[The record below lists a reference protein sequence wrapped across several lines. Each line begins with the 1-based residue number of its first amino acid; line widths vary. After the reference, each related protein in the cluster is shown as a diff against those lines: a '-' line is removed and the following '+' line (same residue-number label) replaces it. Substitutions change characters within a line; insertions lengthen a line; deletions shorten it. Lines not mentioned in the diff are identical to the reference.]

1 MPSWAWV
8 VTGYEIVNTL
18 FTDVS
23 MPSWAW
29 VVTTFKKVSRQNYD
43 VSMPSRAWVVTY
55 NGRNAG
61 AAYSFQCPLGLEL
74 LPMRGRKHDW
84 YWCFNAL
91 SGLSCYA
98 MTPIVKYAPF
108 MFQCP
113 LGLELLRSSSEVL
126 RNMGYVSMPS
136 WAWVVTLTIRAN
148 QRIFIVSMPSW
159 AYTSFLR
166 SETVNWL
173 FPILCVNALMGL
185 YLISTKKNYEKW
197 ICYETVSMPSRA
209 YTSFLRYPFKNL
221 GFMRFP
227 EPVFAGIYQNILTTT
242 VFRAC

>member
-74 LPMRGRKHDW
+74 LLIMDGMPVQRIR
-84 YWCFNAL
+84 FNAL
-91 SGLSCYA
+91 SGLSCY
-98 MTPIVKYAPF
+98 
-108 MFQCP
+108 
-113 LGLELLRSSSEVL
+113 LWGGE
-126 RNMGYVSMPS
+126 SM
-136 WAWVVTLTIRAN
+136 ID
-148 QRIFIVSMPSW
+148 ID
-159 AYTSFLR
+159 
-166 SETVNWL
+166 
-173 FPILCVNALMGL
+173 
-185 YLISTKKNYEKW
+185 
-197 ICYETVSMPSRA
+197 VSMPSRA
-209 YTSFLRYPFKNL
+209 WVVTFKLRSSPQHGLCFNALMGLSCYAYNTGKSANFHRFNALMGLSCYTTQAISR
-221 GFMRFP
+221 
-227 EPVFAGIYQNILTTT
+227 
-242 VFRAC
+242 